1 MRWLPRLSMA
11 TVLRLGFA
19 LAALVVAA
27 FDHSVTEALPWILL
41 VTTLDL
47 VATFLLSPPV
57 PSRVR
62 RMQAM
67 AVLSIAAMAAGA
79 AMAFGGIGPKALIV
93 IPAFNVGL
101 HFRPRWVLWI
111 TGLGSAVGFGL
122 MWADNGFAETG
133 LADPDSGFRMLLWT
147 LGAALI
153 GLLGA
158 LSRQM
163 ELQASNA
170 PVSVDPSL
178 AAEASMLLRRLHELA
193 DSLDTGFD
201 APASAEMALQDLAG
215 RTRSARSAILVGY
228 GDDPAVPLA
237 IRGADRT
244 PWPDPTEPES
254 VLWRAWHEGEPTLA
268 VWEGDY
274 VERSVIAVPMYDET
288 GKRLGVLV
296 ADRPAMTPFTQDDLA
311 SAVEVGAAHAA
322 HIDLSVVFA
331 SLRERAGLE
340 ERERLAREMHDGIA
354 QEMVALGFGLDSV
367 RRRARDLD
375 SPLAEDLDGLRK
387 EVSRVLADLR
397 LHIADLRIAV
407 RPDTGLGAMIG
418 ARLQNFGSATGMT
431 TRMHLSET
439 GFRLPAHTEVLIYRL
454 FLQVLTDAR
463 HAADTTSMDVR
474 LNIAAPR
481 AELWVSHNGT
491 SSLSRKDFT
500 EHPLRSLGGEITVE
514 PYGERG
520 VSVRMRMRARG
531 AAPSATLSHERIPQP
546 S

>member
-11 TVLRLGFA
+11 TLIRIGFA
-19 LAALVVAA
+19 LAALTVAA
-27 FDHSVTEALPWILL
+27 LRGDVAEALPWVLL

-47 VATFLLSPPV
+47 VATMLLAPKPPT
-57 PSRVR
+57 RTR
-62 RMQAM
+62 RIQGL
-67 AVLSIAAMAAGA
+67 AVISIEALAAGA
-79 AMAFGGIGPKALIV
+79 AMAYGGVGPKALIV
-93 IPAFNVGL
+93 IPAFNIGL
-101 HFRPRWVLWI
+101 NYRPRWVLWI
-111 TGLGSAVGFGL
+111 VGLGAGT
-122 MWADNGFAETG
+122 GFAILWATG
-133 LADPDSGFRMLLWT
+133 KLSDGASSRMLLWI

-163 ELQASNA
+163 EAQAASA
-170 PVSVDPSL
+170 SVSVDPSL

-244 PWPDPTEPES
+244 PWPDPTEPGS
-254 VLWRAWHEGEPTLA
+254 VLWHAWHEGDPTLS
-268 VWEGDY
+268 VWDGDY
-274 VERSVIAVPMYDET
+274 VERSVISVPMYDET
-288 GKRLGVLV
+288 GERLGVLV
-296 ADRPAMTPFTQDDLA
+296 ADRPAMTPFSEDDLTA
-311 SAVEVGAAHAA
+311 AVEVAAAHSA

-367 RRRARDLD
+367 RRRARDLE
-375 SPLAEDLDGLRK
+375 SPLADDLDSLRK

-474 LNIAAPR
+474 LNVAAPR

-491 SSLSRKDFT
+491 STLRRKDFA
-500 EHPLRSLGGEITVE
+500 EHPLRALGAEITVD

>member
-11 TVLRLGFA
+11 TRLRLAFA
-19 LAALVVAA
+19 VVALLVA
-27 FDHSVTEALPWILL
+27 AATGSLARALPWVLL

-47 VATFLLSPPV
+47 VATVLLAAPAV
-57 PSRVR
+57 SRVR
-62 RMQAM
+62 RVQAL
-67 AVLSIAAMAAGA
+67 AVLCAAGLAAGA
-79 AMAFGGIGPKALIV
+79 AMAYGGIGAQMLVV
-93 IPAFNVGL
+93 IPAFSAGL
-101 HFRPRWVLWI
+101 RFGPRWALVVPVL
-111 TGLGSAVGFGL
+111 GAV
-122 MWADNGFAETG
+122 A
-133 LADPDSGFRMLLWT
+133 
-147 LGAALI
+147 GAALTFVGAGLTESALRAPSATPILVLTLTGALI
-153 GLLGA
+153 GMLGA
-158 LSRQM
+158 LSRPM
-163 ELQASNA
+163 DTTPPSVA
-170 PVSVDPSL
+170 VDPSL
-178 AAEASMLLRRLHELA
+178 AAEAGMLLRRLHELA

-228 GDDPAVPLA
+228 GADPAVPLA

-244 PWPDPTEPES
+244 PWPNPSEPNS
-254 VLWRAWHEGEPTLA
+254 VLWKAWHDGEPTLTH
-268 VWEGDY
+268 WDGDI
-274 VERSVIAVPMYDET
+274 VERSLIAVPLRDE
-288 GKRLGVLV
+288 GGQRLGVLV
-296 ADRPAMTPFTQDDLA
+296 ADRPAVTPYSDEDLQA
-311 SAVEVGAAHAA
+311 AIEVAAAHSA

-354 QEMVALGFGLDSV
+354 QELVALGFGLDAV
-367 RRRARDLD
+367 RRTARDQE
-375 SPLAEDLDGLRK
+375 SPLSDDLDALRK

-454 FLQVLTDAR
+454 FLQVLVDAR
-463 HAADTTSMDVR
+463 HAADTTAMDVR
-474 LNIAAPR
+474 LNVAAPR

-491 SSLSRKDFT
+491 SSLTKKDFLD
-500 EHPLRSLGGEITVE
+500 HPLKALGGEITVE